1 MAETAT
7 TTDARTGIELPAWQA
22 GTVAGVLGGVV
33 MGVMLTMQMTP
44 VIEHAIPAMYGLDG
58 GLAGWI
64 VHVSHAA
71 ILGVGFAA
79 ALTAVD
85 TSDWSNATTAAA
97 GLAYGVVLWA
107 VLAVLVMPVWLDAVG
122 FANAPAL
129 PNVNVQSLIGHAVY
143 GVVAGVAYAVLD

>member
-1 MAETAT
+1 MAEIAT
-7 TTDARTGIELPAWQA
+7 STEPRTGIELSNWQA
-22 GTVAGVLGGVV
+22 GTVAGVAGGVA

-79 ALTAVD
+79 VLVARRAT
-85 TSDWSNATTAAA
+85 DWSLARTAGA

-129 PNVNVQSLIGHAVY
+129 PNVNVQSLLGHVVY

>member
-7 TTDARTGIELPAWQA
+7 TTEARTGIELPDWQA
-22 GTVAGVLGGVV
+22 GTVAGVAGGVV
-33 MGVMLTMQMTP
+33 MAVMLTMQMTP

-71 ILGVGFAA
+71 VLGVGFAVA
-79 ALTAVD
+79 FVGAGATDASTAR
-85 TSDWSNATTAAA
+85 TAAA
-97 GLAYGVVLWA
+97 GLAYGVVLWV
-107 VLAVLVMPVWLDAVG
+107 VLAVLVMPVWLDVVG

-129 PNVNVQSLIGHAVY
+129 PNVNVQSLVGHVVY
-143 GVVAGVAYAVLD
+143 GAVTGVAFAALD